1 MLNRFVRNAI
11 FIITILLAAEAIGV
25 EFLPPDVKW
34 WQHEN
39 LAQRIGLTQGEI
51 DQLDQAFLE
60 SRRKM
65 ITLKNAL
72 ESEQFELQTLIESTT
87 LNETAV
93 LSQYEK
99 LETARRALG
108 TERFRF
114 FLSVRKIIGYEKFK
128 KLLLLKRDRDQR
140 RER

>member
-1 MLNRFVRNAI
+1 MLKQMVGS
-11 FIITILLAAEAIGV
+11 ILLVVLIFLSAEGRAMD
-25 EFLPPDVKW
+25 FMPPDIKW

-39 LAQRIGLTQGEI
+39 LARRIGLTPVEV

-65 ITLKNAL
+65 IQLKNAL
-72 ESEQFELQTLIESTT
+72 ESDQFELQTLVETPS
-87 LNETAV
+87 LNEAAL

-99 LETARRALG
+99 LESARRALG
-108 TERFRF
+108 MERFRF
-114 FLSVRKIIGYEKFK
+114 FLSVRKIIGHEKFK
-128 KLLLLKRDRDQR
+128 TLLLLKRDRDR